1 MGRTRCVCGRDAFRE
16 KGLLAPK
23 QASWA
28 NHAAAKLPK
37 APGVKVCLKQTELY
51 HGQKERL

>member
-51 HGQKERL
+51 QGQKKRL